1 MKKLLLIT
9 IFFSA
14 LFVSCSDYD
23 FEDFISMK
31 GDRYIWYTSSDGEV
45 VAVRDYAFGVE
56 LISHH
61 YGYLLFADVVTRIGR
76 DAFPTVT
83 KTTTDGTEQTETV
96 YNCLKTIDIPS
107 SVTTIEILAFEE
119 CYDLEKVVIGDG
131 VKSIGYKAFYNCRS
145 LKKVYCRAKTP
156 PTPKLYEGWDAF
168 PKRNDFKIY
177 VPKESLAAYKSAQYW
192 SDYDYAIVGYDYS
205 IE

>member
-9 IFFSA
+9 ILFSA
-14 LFVSCSDYD
+14 LSVSCSDYD

-45 VAVRDYAFGVE
+45 VAVRDDAFGVE
-56 LISHH
+56 LIFHN

-96 YNCLKTIDIPS
+96 YNRLKTIDIPS

-119 CYDLEKVVIGDG
+119 CYYLEKVVIGDG
-131 VKSIGYKAFYNCRS
+131 VKSIGYKAFYNCLR
-145 LKKVYCRAKTP
+145 LKDVYCRAKTP

-168 PKRNDFKIY
+168 PKRKDLKIY